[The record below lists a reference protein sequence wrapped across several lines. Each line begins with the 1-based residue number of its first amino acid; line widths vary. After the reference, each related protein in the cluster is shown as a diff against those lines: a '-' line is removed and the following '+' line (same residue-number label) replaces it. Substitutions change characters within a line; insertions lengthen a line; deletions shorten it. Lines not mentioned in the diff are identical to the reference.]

1 MKRTR
6 AAFLIATAFLL
17 PTAAQAH
24 LVNTGLG
31 PFYDGVSH
39 LFLSP
44 EDLLPVLALALLA
57 GLRGSRTGRFALFA
71 LPGAWLAGGLAGLA
85 FPAIA
90 QFLPTHLA
98 LLSSVTFL
106 ALGALVALDVRLRSR
121 LVTGIA
127 IALGVVHGYVNGS
140 AMSDG
145 KLGALGLVG
154 IATSIFVTVALAA
167 GLVASLV
174 RPWTRIAVRVAG
186 SWIAAAGLLLL
197 GWTLRPEAPR
207 HQATSSAAHQQNT
220 KAQFEVSYLHMNRR
234 NGL

>member
-6 AAFLIATAFLL
+6 TACLTAAVLLL

-39 LFLSP
+39 FVLSP

-57 GLRGSRTGRFALFA
+57 GLRGSRTGRLALFA
-71 LPGAWLAGGLAGLA
+71 LPGAWLIGGLAGLA
-85 FPAIA
+85 LPAIA
-90 QFLPTHLA
+90 QLLPTKTAVLT
-98 LLSSVTFL
+98 SITFL
-106 ALGALVALDVRLRSR
+106 ALGALVALDARLRPR

-127 IALGVVHGYVNGS
+127 IALGIIHGYLNGS

-145 KLGALGLVG
+145 RLGALGLVG
-154 IATSIFVTVALAA
+154 IATSIFVAVALAA
-167 GLVASLV
+167 GLVASLQ
-174 RPWTRIAVRVAG
+174 RPWTRVVVRVAG

-207 HQATSSAAHQQNT
+207 HQATSSALQQQSAT
-220 KAQFEVSYLHMNRR
+220 ARILHE
-234 NGL
+234 GG

>member
-1 MKRTR
+1 MRPAR
-6 AAFLIATAFLL
+6 AAFLTAAALLL

-39 LFLSP
+39 FFLSP

-57 GLRGSRTGRFALFA
+57 GLRGTRTGRLALFA

-85 FPAIA
+85 LPAIA
-90 QFLPTHLA
+90 QFLPTKTAVLT
-98 LLSSVTFL
+98 SITFL
-106 ALGALVALDVRLRSR
+106 ALGALVALDARLRPR
-121 LVTGIA
+121 LVAGIA
-127 IALGVVHGYVNGS
+127 IVLGIIHGYLNGS

-145 KLGALGLVG
+145 KLGVLGLVG
-154 IATSIFVTVALAA
+154 TATSIFVIVALAA
-167 GLVASLV
+167 GLVGSLQ
-174 RPWTRIAVRVAG
+174 RPWTRIVVRVAG

-207 HQATSSAAHQQNT
+207 HQATSSAWQQQSVD
-220 KAQFEVSYLHMNRR
+220 ARIFHER
-234 NGL
+234 G